1 MTADFFFAVVFV
13 ILIPLAIIC
22 TACVVGDTVLA
33 ILNYHDARYTRLQYT
48 QEQANLE
55 PQEETQ
61 EEVKT
66 DD

>member
-1 MTADFFFAVVFV
+1 MTADFFFAVVFIV
-13 ILIPLAIIC
+13 LIPLAIIC

-48 QEQANLE
+48 QEQADLE
-55 PQEETQ
+55 QEETQ